1 MSASFNAAPVFS
13 RIVPINAPRIIT
25 IPMLV
30 NVPEKPC
37 PITFASPSVFTVP
50 SASVTFVSGIPA
62 TRPSINEIA
71 IIARNG

>member
-1 MSASFNAAPVFS
+1 
-13 RIVPINAPRIIT
+13 
-25 IPMLV
+25 MLV